1 MGWVQT
7 KKQKSYVG
15 SVLYLSY
22 FTEKANYS
30 MGIGFIPPV
39 NIVTVLFFTKFKVIL
54 AQESKKKIGNM
65 TKLLSVI

>member
-15 SVLYLSY
+15 AVLYLSY

-30 MGIGFIPPV
+30 TDNGLLPP
-39 NIVTVLFFTKFKVIL
+39 ITAFAVLFFAKFKVIL
-54 AQESKKKIGNM
+54 AQEQIGNM